1 MAYRMITLT
10 DRVRVG
16 INSKGEA
23 NIEVWTPSYGAPD
36 AEMTEVFV
44 PADAL
49 EDVAKFLLKNG

>member
-1 MAYRMITLT
+1 MAYRMIALT

-16 INSKGEA
+16 INNKGEA
-23 NIEVWTPSYGAPD
+23 NIEVWTPRHD
-36 AEMTEVFV
+36 ARDATMEEIFV